1 MYSKCLHS
9 HIMHNARIKI
19 LKIYGNLMFIMHKT
33 FMISCKLRIVQKT
46 VYIDAQFHSKLCT
59 KSYANAEN

>member
-1 MYSKCLHS
+1 
-9 HIMHNARIKI
+9 
-19 LKIYGNLMFIMHKT
+19 MFIMHKT

-46 VYIDAQFHSKLCT
+46 VYINAMKFHSKLCP

>member
-1 MYSKCLHS
+1 
-9 HIMHNARIKI
+9 
-19 LKIYGNLMFIMHKT
+19 MFIMHKT

-46 VYIDAQFHSKLCT
+46 VYIDAKFHSKLCT

>member
-1 MYSKCLHS
+1 
-9 HIMHNARIKI
+9 
-19 LKIYGNLMFIMHKT
+19 MFIMHKT

-59 KSYANAEN
+59 KSYANAENIMIPLAQNDRFFFFPQNKAL